1 MFATYVCTQQE
12 SDQIVLVFSPKSSL
26 DTFSDS
32 FRVRLNSFFIK
43 LSLWGCQKKRNTLFS
58 I

>member
-1 MFATYVCTQQE
+1 MFATYVCAQQE

-32 FRVRLNSFFIK
+32 FGVRLNSFFIK
-43 LSLWGCQKKRNTLFS
+43 LPLWGCQKKRNTLFS